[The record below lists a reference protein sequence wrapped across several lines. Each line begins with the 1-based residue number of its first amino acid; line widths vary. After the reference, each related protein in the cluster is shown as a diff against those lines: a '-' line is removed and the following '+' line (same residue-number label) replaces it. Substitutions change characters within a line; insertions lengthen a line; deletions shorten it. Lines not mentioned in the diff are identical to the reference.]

1 MSASHSQSVKEQSK
15 HYGKNIFWLML
26 VSPMYL
32 LRTLGLVL
40 VLFFNSPLEGNAS
53 EKVTTFRLDNGLQ
66 VVVIED
72 HRAPVVV
79 NMIWYKVG
87 AADEKTGKSGV
98 AHFLEH
104 LLFKATTKLKSG
116 EFSKIVEKL
125 GGSDN
130 AFTSW
135 DYTAYYQRVSR
146 DHLGLMMELEA
157 DRMKNIKLTK
167 LDIETERKVVL
178 EERAQRTDSNPGS
191 LFAEQR
197 RAAIYLNHP
206 YGIPI
211 IGWRH
216 EIEQLNLEDTL
227 AFYSE
232 YYSPSSAIVIV
243 AGDVTPT
250 EVKELAIKHYGA
262 LKPNVDFKERR
273 RNIEPPHLAERRIVF
288 EDKRVSQPYVIRTY
302 LAEER
307 NPGDQ
312 KKAAIYTVL
321 AELLGGNETT
331 SVLGKALQIDT
342 KKALY
347 TSAFYTGLSHDIS
360 NFGLVIVPTEG
371 TTLEQAEVD
380 LDTVIRNFINDGVD
394 EKQLQRI
401 KAQIR
406 ASEIYAMDDVFGR
419 ARSYGVALTSQL
431 SIEDVKEWPK
441 LLSEVSSEQVLE
453 IARTLEHKKNAV
465 TGWYTKLPTNEDR

>member
-1 MSASHSQSVKEQSK
+1 MLALHSQSAKEQPRR
-15 HYGKNIFWLML
+15 YVKNLCWVMF
-26 VSPMYL
+26 MYPVYS

-40 VLFFNSPLEGNAS
+40 ILFFNSSLEGNSA

-79 NMIWYKVG
+79 NMIWYKAG
-87 AADEKTGKSGV
+87 AADEEMGKSGV

-104 LLFKATTKLKSG
+104 LLFKATNKLKSG
-116 EFSKIVEKL
+116 EFSRIVEKL

-157 DRMKNIKLTK
+157 DRMKNINLTK
-167 LDIETERKVVL
+167 LNIETERKVVL

-197 RAAIYLNHP
+197 RAAMYLNHP

-232 YYSPSSAIVIV
+232 YYSPSSAIAIV

-250 EVKELAIKHYGA
+250 EVQELAIKHYGP
-262 LKPNVDFKERR
+262 LKPNVGFKERR
-273 RNIEPPHLAERRIVF
+273 RNYEPPHLAERRIVF

-307 NPGDQ
+307 DPGNQ
-312 KKAAIYTVL
+312 QKAAIYTVL

-347 TSAFYTGLSHDIS
+347 TSAFYSGISHDIS
-360 NFGLVIVPTEG
+360 NFGLLIVPIEG
-371 TTLEQAEVD
+371 TTLEQAEAD
-380 LDTVIRNFINDGVD
+380 LDMVIRDFIKDGVD
-394 EKQLQRI
+394 ENQLQRI

-406 ASEIYAMDDVFGR
+406 ASEIYAMDDVFGL
-419 ARSYGVALTSQL
+419 ARSYGAALTSQL

-441 LLSEVSSEQVLE
+441 LLGEVSSEQVLE
-453 IARTLEHKKNAV
+453 AARTLEDKKIAV
-465 TGWYTKLPTNEDR
+465 TGWYTKPPKNEDR